1 MKYKAR
7 VITIDDPEGLGRI
20 RVRILSF
27 SNRANQTPWVH
38 PCSPFAGPGY
48 GFFSLPVV
56 GDSVW
61 VEQVADGDW
70 VYSGFYWP
78 KKNSLPARASAQIR
92 TFSTPAGHTLAFD
105 ETGSVELHHASG
117 SAIKLLN
124 DGNIEITAV
133 GEIHLN
139 GSGARVVTTD
149 CICAFTGSPHPQGS
163 LTVKEKGL

>member
-1 MKYKAR
+1 MKHRAR
-7 VITIDDPEGLGRI
+7 VINIDDPEGLGRI

-27 SNRANQTPWVH
+27 AKHANQTPWVY

-61 VEQVADGDW
+61 VEQTAEGLW
-70 VYSGFYWP
+70 VYTGFFWT
-78 KKNSLPARASAQIR
+78 KKNSLPAGASSQRRIL
-92 TFSTPAGHTLAFD
+92 STPAGHTLAFD
-105 ETGSVELHHASG
+105 ETGNVELHHASG
-117 SAIKLLN
+117 SAVKLLN

-149 CICAFTGSPHPQGS
+149 CICAYTGYKHPQGS